1 MSVVVCP
8 GILRVN
14 TFKNL
19 LQFTTCLSNNIGVL
33 STNDINLYKPTYFSF
48 CVCVC
53 VCACVCVSVSFFF
66 FFYHYLGLVTDGNT
80 IFANAKLSWT
90 SNLRVRQFHAM

>member
-8 GILRVN
+8 GMLRVN

-33 STNDINLYKPTYFSF
+33 STNDINLYKPAYFGL
-48 CVCVC
+48 CVCV
-53 VCACVCVSVSFFF
+53 VCVFQFLFSSF
-66 FFYHYLGLVTDGNT
+66 
-80 IFANAKLSWT
+80 LSLSRT
-90 SNLRVRQFHAM
+90 QY

>member
-8 GILRVN
+8 DMLRVN

-33 STNDINLYKPTYFSF
+33 STNDIYLYKPTYFSL
-48 CVCVC
+48 CVRVCVR
-53 VCACVCVSVSFFF
+53 VRVRVRVCVCVSVSFFF
-66 FFYHYLGLVTDGNT
+66 FFY
-80 IFANAKLSWT
+80 III
-90 SNLRVRQFHAM
+90 